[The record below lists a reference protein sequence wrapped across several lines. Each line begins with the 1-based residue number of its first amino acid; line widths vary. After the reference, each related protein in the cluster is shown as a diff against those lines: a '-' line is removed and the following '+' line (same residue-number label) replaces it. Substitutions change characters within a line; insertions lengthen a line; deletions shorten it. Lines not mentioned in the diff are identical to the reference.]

1 MKIALIGNYP
11 PRECG
16 IATFTRDLFNAVTKN
31 SLEIK
36 NKASGYIVA
45 MNDPDQKYEYPAD
58 VKYVIRQNHQRDYL
72 EAAAFINYTD
82 AKICIV
88 QHEFGIFGGD
98 SGVYI
103 LSLLHKLEVPVI
115 VTFHTVL
122 NKPSY
127 NEKIIVEAIGRKA
140 SKIVVMSN
148 RAVTFLKEIYGI
160 PEEKIA
166 LIEHG
171 VPNFNFTHSKKYK
184 KKFKLENK
192 KALLTFGLLSR
203 NKGIET
209 VLKALPAVVKKH
221 PDVVYIVLGKTH
233 PGVLRVSGEEYRNY
247 LVRLVEKNNLRRHVH
262 FYDSFIDD
270 RELHEYLAAIDI
282 YITPYLNEAQ
292 ITSGTLAYAV
302 GAGAAVISTPY
313 WHAQELLD
321 EDRGKLFPFG
331 DHEALSNV
339 LNELL
344 DNNNELLKI
353 RKKAYNY
360 GRKIIWPEIGK
371 QYIKLAVQV
380 NNKPLLIEKEQTVVD
395 PQVLPSFSLEHVNR
409 LTDNTGIIQHS
420 RYSVPN
426 FKEGY
431 CLDDNSRALL
441 MSVMAYRQKM
451 DPIAKKLIPVF
462 LSYMYYVQRDDGNFR
477 NFLAFNGNYL
487 DEIGTDDSF
496 GRTIWALGYLIR
508 FCKNEGYFELSHELF
523 NKATAHFNELEH
535 LRGIADTIIGIAHYL
550 HRQNGNEP
558 MRKALNELSNKLVK
572 AYEKNK
578 TENWHWF
585 EDHLTYDNG
594 VLPLALLHAYEINN
608 EPKYLDI
615 ALEAIAFLEVSTFK
629 DDTLSLIGNS
639 SWFKKG
645 EASAALY
652 SQQPID
658 AMAMVMMYYQAYNVT
673 KSKHYLNKMF
683 SCFMWFLGENTLRV
697 PLYDF
702 ETTGCCDGLEEH
714 GVNRNQGAES
724 TLAYLV
730 SHLTVL
736 LAYEQEL

>member
-16 IATFTRDLFNAVTKN
+16 IATFTKDLFNAVTKN
-31 SLEIK
+31 SLEKK
-36 NKASGYIVA
+36 NKATGYIVA
-45 MNDPDQKYEYPAD
+45 MNDHGQEYEYPAE
-58 VKYVIRQNHQRDYL
+58 VKYVVRQNHQRDYL
-72 EAAAFINYTD
+72 EAAEFINYSD
-82 AKICIV
+82 ADVCIL

-103 LSLLHKLEVPVI
+103 LSLLHKLEIPLV

-127 NEKIIVEAIGRKA
+127 NEKIIVESIGKKA

-148 RAVTFLKEIYGI
+148 RAVTFLKEIYNI

-171 VPNFNFTHSKKYK
+171 VPDFNFTHSKKYK
-184 KKFKLENK
+184 KKFNLENK

-209 VLKALPAVVKKH
+209 VIKALPAVVKKH
-221 PDVVYIVLGKTH
+221 PDVVYIILGKTH

-247 LVRLVEKNNLRRHVH
+247 LVRLVEKNNLRRHVYFH
-262 FYDSFIDD
+262 DSFVRD

-321 EDRGKLFPFG
+321 ETRGKLFPFG
-331 DHEALSNV
+331 DHEALANV
-339 LNELL
+339 LNDLL
-344 DNNNELLKI
+344 DNNSELLKI
-353 RKKAYNY
+353 RKRAYNY
-360 GRKIIWPEIGK
+360 GRKIIWPEIGR
-371 QYIKLAVQV
+371 QYIKLFTQV
-380 NNKPLLIEKEQTVVD
+380 KNKPVLTEKEQTIVD
-395 PQVLPSFSLEHVNR
+395 PQVLPSFSLEHINR
-409 LTDNTGIIQHS
+409 LTDNTGIIQHA

-431 CLDDNSRALL
+431 CLDDNARALL
-441 MSVMAYRQKM
+441 MSVMAFRQKM
-451 DPIAKKLIPVF
+451 DPLAKKLMPVF
-462 LSYMYYVQRDDGNFR
+462 LSYIYYMQRDDGNFK
-477 NFLAFNGNYL
+477 NFLSFDHRYL
-487 DEIGTDDSF
+487 DEVGTEDSF

-508 FCKNEGYFELSHELF
+508 FSKNEGYYELGQELF
-523 NKATAHFNELEH
+523 NKAAGNFSELKY
-535 LRGIADTIIGIAHYL
+535 LRGIANTVIGIAHYL
-550 HRQNGNEP
+550 HRHNGNES
-558 MRKALNELSNKLVK
+558 MRKALNELSYKLVNS
-572 AYEKNK
+572 YENNR
-578 TENWHWF
+578 TEKWHWF
-585 EDHLTYDNG
+585 DEHLTYDNG
-594 VLPLALLHAYEINN
+594 VLPLALLQAYEITN
-608 EPKYLDI
+608 EAKFLTI
-615 ALEAIAFLEVSTFK
+615 GLEAIAFLELMTFK
-629 DDTLSLIGNS
+629 DETLSLVGNS
-639 SWFKKG
+639 TWFKKG
-645 EASAALY
+645 ENTPPQY

-673 KSKHYLNKMF
+673 KNKQYLNKMF
-683 SCFMWFLGENTLRV
+683 SCFMWFLGENTLRI

-724 TLAYLV
+724 TLAYLI